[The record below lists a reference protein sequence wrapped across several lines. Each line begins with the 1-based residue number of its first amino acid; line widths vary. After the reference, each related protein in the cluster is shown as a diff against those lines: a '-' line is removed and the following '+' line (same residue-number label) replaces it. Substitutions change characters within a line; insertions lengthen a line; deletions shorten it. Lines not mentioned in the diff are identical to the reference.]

1 MPRARAGVGD
11 LIEDADG
18 RHAIVTD
25 IKQGAVWVLRPVS
38 GGTTNQWE
46 TDEPDSL
53 HVIETREERVKRQAP
68 LDAPP
73 PRGS

>member
-1 MPRARAGVGD
+1 MTRARAGVGD
-11 LIEDADG
+11 LVEDTGG

-46 TDEPDSL
+46 TDEPESL
-53 HVIETREERVKRQAP
+53 HVIETREERVHREKTA
-68 LDAPP
+68 
-73 PRGS
+73 

>member
-1 MPRARAGVGD
+1 MTPARAGVGD
-11 LIEDADG
+11 LVEDTGG

-53 HVIETREERVKRQAP
+53 HVIETREERVNRESTA
-68 LDAPP
+68 
-73 PRGS
+73 